1 MRSLLLVC
9 LLLSSRAYGAG
20 GDPVPEPTDAAPAVK
35 SADAAYNAGLTAKA
49 AGKWQEA
56 ETSFRE
62 ATKLKPDFPE
72 AWSELGHAQKQ
83 RGLYD
88 DSVKAYQE
96 ALRLRPDFP
105 QAMEYLGET
114 YVRMGKRAEAQALLD
129 RLRPLDAKLARQLE
143 AAMKGESSGY

>member
-9 LLLSSRAYGAG
+9 LLLSSRAFGAG
-20 GDPVPEPTDAAPAVK
+20 SDPVPAPTGAAPAVK
-35 SADAAYNAGLTAKA
+35 TADAAYNAGLAAKA
-49 AGKWQEA
+49 AEKWPEA

-62 ATKLKPDFPE
+62 ATELKPDFPE
-72 AWSELGHAQKQ
+72 AWNELGHARKK

-105 QAMEYLGET
+105 QAMQYLGET
-114 YVRMGKRAEAQALLD
+114 YVRMGKRPEAQAMLD
-129 RLRPLDAKLARQLE
+129 RLRPLDAKLASQLE
-143 AAMKGESSGY
+143 AAMKGEASGY